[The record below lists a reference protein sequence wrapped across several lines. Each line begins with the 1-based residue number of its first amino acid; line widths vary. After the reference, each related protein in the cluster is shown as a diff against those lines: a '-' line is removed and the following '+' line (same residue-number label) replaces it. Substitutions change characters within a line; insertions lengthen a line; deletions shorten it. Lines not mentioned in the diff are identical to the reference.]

1 MNIKTGNGMDGW
13 GGVWVN
19 EWVDVVTSVDVG
31 KFFWFMFRGSGVLD
45 VFLFGGFGFGFGFG
59 ITLDL

>member
-1 MNIKTGNGMDGW
+1 MDG

-45 VFLFGGFGFGFGFG
+45 VFSFLGGFWFWFWFWHYARFV
-59 ITLDL
+59 IKS